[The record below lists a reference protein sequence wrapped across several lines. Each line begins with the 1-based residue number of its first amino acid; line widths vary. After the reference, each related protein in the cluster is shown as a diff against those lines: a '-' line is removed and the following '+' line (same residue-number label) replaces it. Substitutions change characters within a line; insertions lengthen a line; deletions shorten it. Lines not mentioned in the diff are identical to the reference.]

1 MDATLVMDKA
11 DIIAKANAAEGY
23 LKAMSNETR
32 LILLCHLV
40 ERSRTVG
47 ELEELTGLAQ
57 ANVSQHLSRLRAYRL
72 VQATRHGK
80 SVTYSVADADAME
93 ILQVLY
99 RKFCVVG

>member
-57 ANVSQHLSRLRAYRL
+57 ANVSQHLSRLRADGL